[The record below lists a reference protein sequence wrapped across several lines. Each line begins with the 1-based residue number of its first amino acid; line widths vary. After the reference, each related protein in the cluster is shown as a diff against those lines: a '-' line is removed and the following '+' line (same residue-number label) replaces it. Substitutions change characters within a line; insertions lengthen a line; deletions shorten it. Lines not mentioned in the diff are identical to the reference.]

1 LRAAAARVSTKLW
14 NPNALYM
21 NTICKPNHLLVVV
34 LLLSGHAH
42 TQDTSLVGLK
52 KKKVLKSNPRL
63 ALNKAILLYH
73 SSSTTVPFIRISTD
87 HQIQHSLTL
96 SAVLRKVT
104 YLPCNRL
111 LSIIKNYRPKSR
123 RKQGRPLKRLLEV

>member
-1 LRAAAARVSTKLW
+1 MSTKLW

-21 NTICKPNHLLVVV
+21 NTICKPNHLLAVV
-34 LLLSGHAH
+34 LLLSGHTH
-42 TQDTSLVGLK
+42 TQDTSLVGL

-73 SSSTTVPFIRISTD
+73 SSATTVPFIRISTE

-96 SAVLRKVT
+96 SALLRKVT

-111 LSIIKNYRPKSR
+111 LSVI
-123 RKQGRPLKRLLEV
+123 KRLHTKRQKKTGETTEETSGCERPVLGSK